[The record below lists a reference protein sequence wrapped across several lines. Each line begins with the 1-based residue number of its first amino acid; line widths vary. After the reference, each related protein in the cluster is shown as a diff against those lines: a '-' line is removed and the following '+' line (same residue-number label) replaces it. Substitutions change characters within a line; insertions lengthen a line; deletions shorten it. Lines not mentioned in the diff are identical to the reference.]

1 MLNRPPQFFPT
12 PKINVNELY
21 ERRVRRD
28 QSRLKSYNQ
37 ILEQIHT
44 RIYSA
49 SQLSGHP
56 SYLVYTVPPFILGL
70 PKFDLEDLIVYVVYQ
85 LRQSGF
91 EVRYTYPNMLYISWR
106 HHEKDY
112 LLNQNPIVQAML
124 PPDTKKSKKIGGVS
138 FAPMGHLEQR
148 VQSAP
153 RKLASE
159 YKPPEQFVQQ
169 MERPT
174 NPNNSVLNDLWMF
187 S

>member
-1 MLNRPPQFFPT
+1 MQNRPPQLAPP
-12 PKINVNELY
+12 PKLNINELY

-28 QSRLKSYNQ
+28 QARLKSYNQ
-37 ILEQIHT
+37 VLEQIHT

-49 SQLSGHP
+49 SQLPGHP
-56 SYLVYTVPPFILGL
+56 AYLVYTVPPFILGL

-106 HHEKDY
+106 HHEKEY
-112 LLNQNPIVQAML
+112 LLAQNPIVQAML
-124 PPDTKKSKKIGGVS
+124 PPDTKKSKKSSSVS
-138 FAPMGHLEQR
+138 FAPPSYFEQQ
-148 VQSAP
+148 VQPQA

-169 MERPT
+169 MERPQGQK
-174 NPNNSVLNDLWMF
+174 NSVLNDLWMF